1 MDGFFVLTMEKKSKI
16 AFVTLGCKLN
26 FSETSTIARQFPESG
41 YERVSPLKA
50 ADIYVINTCAVTLA
64 SERKCRQAIRRVA
77 KLNPNAQVIVTG
89 CYAQLRP
96 HEINEFCKEVKGLT
110 ILMDKSLFYTPHTTL
125 QEARPDNYC
134 RPAPNSFFPA
144 YSSGDRTRSF
154 LKVQDGCDY
163 HCTYCT
169 VPLARGDSRNIPI
182 KKLVD
187 TARTIAEQ
195 GIKEI
200 VITGVNVGDFGK
212 STGENFFDLLKALHD
227 VEGIARYRISSIE
240 PNLLTTEMLQWIA
253 HASKILPHFHIPLQ
267 SGSNKILERMKR
279 RYTRELFAQRMN
291 EIRRLMPR
299 AFIGVD
305 VIVGFP
311 GETAEDFEDTCHF
324 LKELEPSFL
333 HVFPYSAR
341 PDTLAA
347 GFDEQV
353 PEQEKT
359 RRANALGKLSDALHL
374 KFYEQNIGIEEQV
387 LFEDANKGGKMFGY
401 TRNYIK
407 VETPYDPALSGQI
420 IAVRT
425 TGISA
430 SGNMGVILLRSS

>member
-1 MDGFFVLTMEKKSKI
+1 MERKQKI

-41 YERVSPLKA
+41 YERISPLKA
-50 ADIYVINTCAVTLA
+50 ADVYIINTCAVTLT

-96 HEINEFCKEVKGLT
+96 HEITDLCKEIKGLT
-110 ILMDKSLFYTPHTTL
+110 ILLDKSLFYTPHTTL

-144 YSSGDRTRSF
+144 FSSGDRTRSF

-169 VPLARGDSRNIPI
+169 VPLARGDSRNMPV
-182 KKLVD
+182 KKLVE
-187 TARTIAEQ
+187 TARNIAQQ

-200 VITGVNVGDFGK
+200 VITGVNIGDFGK
-212 STGENFFDLLKALHD
+212 STGESFFDLLKALHD

-240 PNLLTTEMLQWIA
+240 PNLLTGEMMQWIA
-253 HASKILPHFHIPLQ
+253 CSTKILPHFHIPLQ
-267 SGSNKILERMKR
+267 SGSNKILGRMRR
-279 RYTRELFAQRMN
+279 RYTRELFAQRVN
-291 EIRRLMPR
+291 DIRRLMPR

-311 GETAEDFEDTCHF
+311 GETPEDFEDTRRF
-324 LKELEPSFL
+324 LAQLSPAFL
-333 HVFPYSAR
+333 HVFPYSTR

-347 GFDEQV
+347 GFDDQV
-353 PEQEKT
+353 AEQEKT
-359 RRANALGKLSDALHL
+359 RRAAELAKLSDALHL
-374 KFYEQNIGIEEQV
+374 KFYEQNTGIDEQV
-387 LFEDANKGGKMFGY
+387 LFEEANKGGKMFGY

-407 VETPYDPALSGQI
+407 VETPYNPALSGQI
-420 IAVRT
+420 IDVHT
-425 TGISA
+425 TGVA
-430 SGNMGVILLRSS
+430 GSGNMDVSISD

>member
-1 MDGFFVLTMEKKSKI
+1 MERKQKI
-16 AFVTLGCKLN
+16 AFITLGCKLN

-50 ADIYVINTCAVTLA
+50 ADIYVVNTCAVTLA

-77 KLNPNAQVIVTG
+77 KLNPNARVIVTG

-96 HEINEFCKEVKGLT
+96 HEINDLCKDVKGLS
-110 ILMDKSLFYTPHTTL
+110 IIMDKSLFYTPHTTL
-125 QEARPDNYC
+125 QEASPDNYC

-144 YSSGDRTRSF
+144 FSSGDRTRSF

-169 VPLARGDSRNIPI
+169 VPLARGDSRNMPI

-187 TARTIAEQ
+187 TAGVIAKQ

-200 VITGVNVGDFGK
+200 VITGVNIGDFGK

-227 VEGIARYRISSIE
+227 VYGIARYRISSVE
-240 PNLLTTEMLQWIA
+240 PNLLTGEMIQWIA
-253 HASKILPHFHIPLQ
+253 LSSKILPHFHIPLQ

-279 RYTRELFAQRMN
+279 RYTRELFAQRVE
-291 EIRRLMPR
+291 EIRRAMPR

-305 VIVGFP
+305 VITGFP
-311 GETAEDFEDTCHF
+311 GETPEDFEDTCHF
-324 LKELEPSFL
+324 LSQLTPAFL

-347 GFDEQV
+347 GFDDQV
-353 PEQEKT
+353 AEQEKI
-359 RRANALGKLSDALHL
+359 RRAAELTKLSDALHH
-374 KFYEQNIGIEEQV
+374 KFYEQNIGIDEQV
-387 LFEDANKGGKMFGY
+387 LFEDANKGGKMSGY
-401 TRNYIK
+401 TRNYIR

-425 TGISA
+425 TGIAA
-430 SGNMGVILLRSS
+430 SGNMEII

>member
-1 MDGFFVLTMEKKSKI
+1 MERKQKI

-26 FSETSTIARQFPESG
+26 FSETSTIARQFPESR
-41 YERVSPLKA
+41 YERMSPLKP
-50 ADIYVINTCAVTLA
+50 ADIYVVNTCAVTLA

-77 KLNPNAQVIVTG
+77 KLNPDAQIVVTG

-96 HEINEFCKEVKGLT
+96 HEITDLCKEVKGLT
-110 ILMDKSLFYTPHTTL
+110 ILLDKSMFYTPHTTL
-125 QEARPDNYC
+125 QEATPYNYC
-134 RPAPNSFFPA
+134 RPAPNSFFSA
-144 YSSGDRTRSF
+144 FSSGDRTRSF

-169 VPLARGDSRNIPI
+169 VPLARGDSRNMSI
-182 KKLVD
+182 KKLVE
-187 TARTIAEQ
+187 TAGVIAEQ
-195 GIKEI
+195 GIQEI
-200 VITGVNVGDFGK
+200 VITGVNIGDFGK

-240 PNLLTTEMLQWIA
+240 PNLLTDEMIQWIA
-253 HASKILPHFHIPLQ
+253 HSSKILPHFHIPLQ
-267 SGSNKILERMKR
+267 SGNNSILERMKR
-279 RYTRELFAQRMN
+279 RYTRELFVQRVN
-291 EIRRLMPR
+291 AIRKSMPR

-311 GETAEDFEDTCHF
+311 GETPEKFDDTCHF
-324 LKELEPSFL
+324 LEELAPSFL

-347 GFDEQV
+347 TFDNQV

-359 RRANALGKLSDALHL
+359 RRADALGKLSDALHL

-407 VETPYDPALSGQI
+407 VETPYDPTLSGQI

-430 SGNMGVILLRSS
+430 SGNMTISK

>member
-1 MDGFFVLTMEKKSKI
+1 MEKKPKI

-41 YERVSPLKA
+41 YERVSPLKP
-50 ADIYVINTCAVTLA
+50 ADIYIVNTCAVTLA

-77 KLNPNAQVIVTG
+77 KLNPDAKVIVTG

-96 HEINEFCKEVKGLT
+96 HEINEFCKDVEGLT

-125 QEARPDNYC
+125 REARPDNYC

-144 YSSGDRTRSF
+144 FSSGDRTRSF

-169 VPLARGDSRNIPI
+169 VPLARGDSRNPPV
-182 KKLVD
+182 KKLVE
-187 TARTIAEQ
+187 TARTIAGQ
-195 GIKEI
+195 GVKEI
-200 VITGVNVGDFGK
+200 VITGVNIGDFGK

-227 VEGIARYRISSIE
+227 VDGIARYRISSIE
-240 PNLLTTEMLQWIA
+240 PNLLTGEMIQWIA
-253 HASKILPHFHIPLQ
+253 RSPKILPHFHIPLQ
-267 SGSNKILERMKR
+267 SGSNRILERMKR
-279 RYTRELFAQRMN
+279 RYTRELFARRVE
-291 EIRRLMPR
+291 EIRRFMPR

-305 VIVGFP
+305 VIAGFP
-311 GETAEDFEDTCHF
+311 GETSADFDDACRF
-324 LKELEPSFL
+324 LEQLAPAFL

-347 GFDEQV
+347 TFDNQV

-359 RRANALGKLSDALHL
+359 RRAAALTSLSNTLHL
-374 KFYEQNIGIEEQV
+374 KFYEQHTGIDEEV
-387 LFEDANKGGKMFGY
+387 LFEDAHKGGKMFGY

-407 VETPYDPALSGQI
+407 VEAPYDPALPGQVV
-420 IAVRT
+420 AVRT
-425 TGISA
+425 AGIAA
-430 SGNMGVILLRSS
+430 SGNMTVSK

>member
-1 MDGFFVLTMEKKSKI
+1 MDGFFILTMEKKQKI

-77 KLNPNAQVIVTG
+77 KLNPGAQVIVTG

-96 HEINEFCKEVKGLT
+96 HEINELCKDVKGLT

-125 QEARPDNYC
+125 REASPDNYC

-144 YSSGDRTRSF
+144 FSSGDRTRSF

-169 VPLARGDSRNIPI
+169 VPLARGDSRNMPV
-182 KKLVD
+182 KKLVE
-187 TARTIAEQ
+187 TAGIIAKQ

-200 VITGVNVGDFGK
+200 VITGVNIGDFGK

-227 VEGIARYRISSIE
+227 VEGIARYRLSSIE
-240 PNLLTTEMLQWIA
+240 PNLLTNEMIQWIA
-253 HASKILPHFHIPLQ
+253 RSSKILPHFHIPLQ

-279 RYTRELFAQRMN
+279 RYTRELFAQRVSD
-291 EIRRLMPR
+291 IRHFMPR

-305 VIVGFP
+305 VITGFP
-311 GETAEDFEDTCHF
+311 GETPEDFEDTRYF
-324 LKELEPSFL
+324 LEQLSPAFL

-353 PEQEKT
+353 AEQEKT
-359 RRANALGKLSDALHL
+359 QRAAVLTKLSDALHA
-374 KFYEQNIGIEEQV
+374 KFYEQNIGIDEQV
-387 LFEDANKGGKMFGY
+387 LFEDANKGGKMSGY

-407 VETPYDPALSGQI
+407 VETPYNPALSGQI
-420 IAVRT
+420 IAVHT
-425 TGISA
+425 TGISSD
-430 SGNMGVILLRSS
+430 SGNMIISK

>member
-1 MDGFFVLTMEKKSKI
+1 MEKKQKI

-26 FSETSTIARQFPESG
+26 FSETSTIARQFPASG
-41 YERVSPLKA
+41 YERVSPLKT
-50 ADIYVINTCAVTLA
+50 ADIYIINTCAVTLA

-77 KLNPNAQVIVTG
+77 KLNPNAQVVVTG

-96 HEINEFCKEVKGLT
+96 HEINELCKDVKGLT
-110 ILMDKSLFYTPHTTL
+110 ILLDKSLFYTPHTTL

-144 YSSGDRTRSF
+144 FSSGDRTRSF

-169 VPLARGDSRNIPI
+169 VPLARGDSRNMPI
-182 KKLVD
+182 KKIVE
-187 TARTIAEQ
+187 TAHNIAAQ

-200 VITGVNVGDFGK
+200 VITGVNIGDFGK
-212 STGENFFDLLKALHD
+212 STGENFFDLLKALHE
-227 VEGIARYRISSIE
+227 VESIARYRISSIE
-240 PNLLTTEMLQWIA
+240 PNLLTGEMIQWIA
-253 HASKILPHFHIPLQ
+253 LSSKILPHFHIPLQ
-267 SGSNKILERMKR
+267 SGSNKVLGRMKR
-279 RYTRELFAQRMN
+279 RYTRELFAQRVDD
-291 EIRRLMPR
+291 IRRLIPR

-305 VIVGFP
+305 VITGFP
-311 GETAEDFEDTCHF
+311 GETTGDFEDTRQF
-324 LKELEPSFL
+324 LEQLAPAFL

-347 GFDEQV
+347 GFDDQV

-359 RRANALGKLSDALHL
+359 RRAAELTKLSDTLHL
-374 KFYEQNIGIEEQV
+374 KFYTQNIGIDEQV

-407 VETPYDPALSGQI
+407 VETTYDPALSGQI
-420 IAVRT
+420 INVHT

-430 SGNMGVILLRSS
+430 DGNMEVVISG

>member
-1 MDGFFVLTMEKKSKI
+1 MERKSKI

-41 YERVSPLKA
+41 YERVSPLKH
-50 ADIYVINTCAVTLA
+50 ADIYVINTCSVTLA
-64 SERKCRQAIRRVA
+64 SERKCRQSIRRVA

-96 HEINEFCKEVKGLT
+96 HEINELCKEVKGLT
-110 ILMDKSLFYTPHTTL
+110 ILMDKSMFYTPHTTL
-125 QEARPDNYC
+125 QEARPENYC

-144 YSSGDRTRSF
+144 FSSGDRTRSF

-169 VPLARGDSRNIPI
+169 VPLARGDSRNMPI
-182 KKLVD
+182 KKLVEMAGD
-187 TARTIAEQ
+187 IAIQ
-195 GIKEI
+195 GIKDF

-212 STGENFFDLLKALHD
+212 STGENFFDLLKALHEVD
-227 VEGIARYRISSIE
+227 GIARYRISSIE
-240 PNLLTTEMLQWIA
+240 PNLLANEIIEWISQS
-253 HASKILPHFHIPLQ
+253 SKILPHFHIPLQ
-267 SGSNKILERMKR
+267 SGSNKVLECMKR
-279 RYTRELFAQRMN
+279 RYTRELFAQRVA
-291 EIRRLMPR
+291 EIQRLMPR

-305 VIVGFP
+305 VITGFP
-311 GETAEDFEDTCHF
+311 GETVEDFEDSCCF
-324 LKELEPSFL
+324 LEQVSPAFL

-347 GFDEQV
+347 GFDDQV

-359 RRANALGKLSDALHL
+359 RRAAKLAKLSTALHL
-374 KFYEQNIGIEEQV
+374 KFYEQNIGVDEQV
-387 LFEDANKGGKMFGY
+387 LFEDAKKGGNMSGY

-420 IAVRT
+420 IAVHT
-425 TGISA
+425 TGISR
-430 SGNMGVILLRSS
+430 SGNMTISMKS